1 MNQLVEN
8 FISYEDIVNKLKTNK
23 YEGLLLKFGSDN
35 CPPCRALDRG
45 PLEELNTM
53 VNKILELNNK
63 KLLVINCNLSKHN
76 FTQLIAEMHISMATS
91 IPAFYL
97 FKYNTTTEKTQLKY
111 ECLGYNMAASREWL
125 QQMTNN
131 IINYL
136 K

>member
-1 MNQLVEN
+1 MSLLVEN
-8 FISYEDIVNKLKTNK
+8 FVSYEDIKNKLKTDNFS
-23 YEGLLLKFGSDN
+23 GLLLKFGSDN

-53 VNKILELNNK
+53 VNKKLLNK

-76 FTQLIAEMHISMATS
+76 FTQLIAEFHISMATS

-97 FKYNTTTEKTQLKY
+97 FKYNPVKNNLVELKY
-111 ECLGYNMAASREWL
+111 ECLGYNMAESKEWL
-125 QQMTNN
+125 EQMTKN

-136 K
+136 S

>member
-1 MNQLVEN
+1 MSLLIEN
-8 FISYEDIVNKLKTNK
+8 FISYEDIQKKIKSNE
-23 YEGLLLKFGSDN
+23 YEGVLLKFGSDN

-45 PLEELNTM
+45 PLEELNNM
-53 VNKILELNNK
+53 VNEKLHK

-76 FTQLIAEMHISMATS
+76 FTQLIAELKISMATS

-97 FKYNTTTEKTQLKY
+97 FKYNPTNNLLDLKY
-111 ECLGYNMAASREWL
+111 ESLGYNMADPRDWL
-125 QQMTNN
+125 SKMTNN

>member
-8 FISYEDIVNKLKTNK
+8 FISYESLQNKLKANE
-23 YEGLLLKFGSDN
+23 YIGVLLKFGSDN

-45 PLEELNTM
+45 PLEELNNM
-53 VNKILELNNK
+53 VNKKLADK

-76 FTQLIAEMHISMATS
+76 FTQLIAELHISMATS

-97 FKYNTTTEKTQLKY
+97 FKYIPEKTNLLELKY
-111 ECLGYNMAASREWL
+111 ECLGYNAAESKEWL
-125 QQMTNN
+125 QRMSQN
-131 IINYL
+131 IINHL